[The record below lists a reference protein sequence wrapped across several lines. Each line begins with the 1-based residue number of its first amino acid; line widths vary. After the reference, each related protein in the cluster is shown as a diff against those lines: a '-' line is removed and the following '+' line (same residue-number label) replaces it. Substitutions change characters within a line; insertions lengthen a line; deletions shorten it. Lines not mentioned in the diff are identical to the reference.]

1 MQVIGDLK
9 MVKKFPSALCGRITY
24 FIKDE
29 GKATKDY
36 IKLRRRLSHAFTGK
50 YAVIAGMSRQEAQHR
65 RNLVKIFN
73 AKCRR

>member
-1 MQVIGDLK
+1 
-9 MVKKFPSALCGRITY
+9 MVKKFSSSLCGRLNY

-29 GKATKDY
+29 AKATKEY
-36 IKLRRRLSHAFTGK
+36 VILRRRLSSAFTGK

-73 AKCRR
+73 AKCRKR

>member
-1 MQVIGDLK
+1 MA
-9 MVKKFPSALCGRITY
+9 KKFSSSLCGRINY

-29 GKATKDY
+29 AKATKEY
-36 IKLRRRLSHAFTGK
+36 IILRRRLSRAFTGK

-73 AKCRR
+73 EKCKR